1 MSEIPLHKLRRPR
14 KLSKVGYERLSNGAP
29 PPNSDEHGSPS
40 DSMPMSARIAASAR
54 RKGKRRERY
63 VDDSDRPEEH
73 AGLLD
78 DAESAQ
84 EGEFRD
90 DEEQEQRDHREQL
103 ATPVSSLDAAIS
115 ARIFSTLTSSVAVL
129 LVTQV
134 QATTGQVANNTV

>member
-1 MSEIPLHKLRRPR
+1 M
-14 KLSKVGYERLSNGAP
+14 
-29 PPNSDEHGSPS
+29 
-40 DSMPMSARIAASAR
+40 
-54 RKGKRRERY
+54 
-63 VDDSDRPEEH
+63 DDSDHPEEH

-103 ATPVSSLDAAIS
+103 ATPVRSLDAAIS
-115 ARIFSTLTSSVAVL
+115 ARTFSTLTSSVAVP

-134 QATTGQVANNTV
+134 QATTGQVANNTI